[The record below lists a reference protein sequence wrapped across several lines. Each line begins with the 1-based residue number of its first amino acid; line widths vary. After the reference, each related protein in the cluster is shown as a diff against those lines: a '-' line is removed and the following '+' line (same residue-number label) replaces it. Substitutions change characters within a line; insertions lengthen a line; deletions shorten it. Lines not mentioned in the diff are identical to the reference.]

1 MIPYERFVRLR
12 RSAWEAFERGIE
24 AARSRPRTLRHAD
37 LEALALQYRVV
48 LHDHALAAARFPG
61 TAAARRLAMLALLG
75 TQWLQRER
83 GDAAGLRAFFNRTFP
98 LAFRRQLPALLWI
111 LALFGCSGLL
121 GLFLATARPSIGMT
135 FLGPTAMEGLR
146 EGRMW
151 TKAVFSVVP
160 PSVASSAIATNN
172 MGVAITAWAGGA
184 AAGLGALYVTF
195 LNGFMLGAVFGVT
208 AHFGLAGALA
218 AFIAA
223 HGPLEI
229 TLILVVAA
237 AGLSM
242 GRAVVEATDRPRH
255 DVVRE
260 AGRDATVVLVG
271 CLPWFVLL
279 GLVEAF
285 LSPLEALPAV
295 LKAALGLVL
304 LLLFLTVAFN
314 PLLPKESP

>member
-1 MIPYERFVRLR
+1 MNYERFVRLR
-12 RSAWEAFERGIE
+12 RPAWETFDREIER
-24 AARSRPRTLRHAD
+24 ARRRPHTLLYGD
-37 LEALALQYRVV
+37 LERLALQYRLI

-61 TAAARRLAMLALLG
+61 TAAARQLATLALLG
-75 TQWLQRER
+75 THWLQRER
-83 GDAAGLRAFFNRTFP
+83 GGGAGLRCFFNRTFP
-98 LAFRRQLPALLWI
+98 LAFRRQLPALLVM

-121 GLFLATARPSIGMT
+121 GLFLATARPSLGT
-135 FLGPTAMEGLR
+135 AFLGPTAMEGLR

-184 AAGLGALYVTF
+184 AAGLGALYVTVM
-195 LNGFMLGAVFGVT
+195 NGFMLGAVFGVT
-208 AHFGLAGALA
+208 AHFGLAGTLA

-229 TLILVVAA
+229 TLILVTAA
-237 AGLSM
+237 AGVSM
-242 GRAVVEATDRPRH
+242 GRAVVEATDQPRREAL
-255 DVVRE
+255 RE
-260 AGRDATVVLVG
+260 AGRDATVVLTG

-279 GLVEAF
+279 GVVEAF

-295 LKAALGLVL
+295 FKAVLGLVL
-304 LLLFLTVAFN
+304 LLLFLTAAIN
-314 PLLPKESP
+314 PSLPKESR